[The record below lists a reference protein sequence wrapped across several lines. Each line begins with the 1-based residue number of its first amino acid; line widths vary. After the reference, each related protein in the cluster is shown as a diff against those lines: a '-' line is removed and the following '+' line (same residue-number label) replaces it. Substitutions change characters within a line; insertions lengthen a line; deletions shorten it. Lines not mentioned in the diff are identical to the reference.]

1 MRVVVT
7 CVLIML
13 LPLKLAAQTIYVIAP
28 PIHDDS
34 PEVTSEP
41 TAFAQSIDMDRY
53 APRFATTEQVL
64 AQAAGANVRSMG
76 GLGSYASISMRGASA
91 QQCLVLIDGQRLN
104 SPAGGG
110 VDISK
115 IPVSGVER
123 IDIIRGSDAA
133 LFGEA
138 AMGGIV
144 NIITKDPGRT
154 VKADLSATAGS
165 YGVAE
170 ASGFLSAPLG
180 KRAGLA
186 LMLSDRRARNNYE
199 FENNNGTEND
209 TSDDFQDRRTNNALK
224 DSSYLAKLTFHPG
237 LWDLRFSANGT
248 TARKEMPGII
258 TFPTPQAYQD
268 FSLRGYTLSA
278 QGPVAGLDL
287 TIDIGRTDQ
296 EDIYH
301 DPQAASVL
309 SRYSATATATH
320 QAQLSLAYRH
330 GIFSMEPRFS
340 YLREALSDEY
350 LGSRTRATRSA
361 GLTLGCL
368 PDPFEFQFVLRL
380 DDNSEF
386 GSRRTYRTGAAYSLT
401 EWLKIKTNAG
411 TGYRVPSFNELYYN
425 HGFIVGNQGL
435 DPEKSFSWDIGP
447 VIERAWGGLSCN
459 YFAQRYTDLI
469 VYVLQSGLYYKPY
482 NLSRSTAEG
491 VELYAWVEPW
501 EWLKLSGNYT
511 FNRALDATGEPNQD
525 GCQIPG
531 QPRNL
536 ANLQVDLKTSLRQI
550 GLGAY
555 AAYNY
560 IEGNFITR
568 ANTKKLSDRRIVNIG
583 ITMAPSRRLCLSA
596 EVKNLMDKQVVD
608 LRGFPLEGRTYYGT
622 ARVEF

>member
-1 MRVVVT
+1 
-7 CVLIML
+7 ML
-13 LPLKLAAQTIYVIAP
+13 LPLSLAAETIYVIAP

-34 PEVTSEP
+34 PEVTAEP
-41 TAFAQSIDMDRY
+41 TAFAQSIDLERY
-53 APRFATTEQVL
+53 TPRFTTTEQVL
-64 AQAAGANVRSMG
+64 AQAPGANVRSMG

-91 QQCLVLIDGQRLN
+91 HQCLVLIDGQRLN

-110 VDISK
+110 VDLSK

-144 NIITKDPGRT
+144 NIVTKDPGRT
-154 VKADLSATAGS
+154 VKADLSATKGS
-165 YGVAE
+165 YGLYE
-170 ASGFLSAPLG
+170 ARGFLSTPMG
-180 KRAGLA
+180 TNAGLA
-186 LMLSDRRARNNYE
+186 LMLSNRRAQNDYE

-209 TSDDFQDRRTNNALK
+209 TSDDFQDRRANNALK

-237 LWDLRFSANGT
+237 QWDLRCSAHGT
-248 TARKEMPGII
+248 IARKEMPGII
-258 TFPTPQAYQD
+258 TFPTPEAYQD
-268 FSLRGYTLSA
+268 FSLRGLAASA
-278 QGPVAGLDL
+278 QGQAGVLDL
-287 TIDIGRTDQ
+287 DLSVGRIDQD
-296 EDIYH
+296 DIYH

-309 SRYSATATATH
+309 NRYSATATTTH
-320 QAQLSLAYRH
+320 QAQLGMAYH
-330 GIFSMEPRFS
+330 KGILSIEPRFS
-340 YLREALSDEY
+340 YLHEDLHDEQI
-350 LGSRTRATRSA
+350 GSRTRSTRSA

-368 PDPFEFQFVLRL
+368 PDPFEFQAALRL
-380 DDNSEF
+380 DDGSAF
-386 GSRRTYRTGAAYSLT
+386 GSRWTYRAGAAWALT
-401 EWLKIKTNAG
+401 QWLKLKSNAG
-411 TGYRVPSFNELYYN
+411 TGYRVPSFSELYYN

-435 DPEKSFSWDIGP
+435 EPEESFSWDIGP
-447 VIERAWGGLSCN
+447 VIERAWGGLSFN

-491 VELYAWVEPW
+491 VELYAWFTPW

-511 FNRALDATGEPNQD
+511 FNRALDTTGEPNQD

-531 QPRNL
+531 QPRNM
-536 ANLQVDLKTSLRQI
+536 ANLQVDLKTNVRHTM
-550 GLGAY
+550 LGMY
-555 AAYNY
+555 AAYHY

-583 ITMAPSRRLCLSA
+583 ITMALSERIYVSA
-596 EVKNLMDKQVVD
+596 EVKNLMDKAVVD